1 MEENIKKLI
10 SEDQQLRERICKI
23 DKAID
28 SFKEVFTPS
37 ETKKLTDKL
46 KKETK
51 QIIARLKKIRTAT
64 KALQEACTHVGEQNE
79 DLLKYVGH
87 DSHKDYYT
95 CTNCNWETS
104 V

>member
-51 QIIARLKKIRTAT
+51 QIIARLKKYAQQPKLFKRFVLMLGNKMKIF
-64 KALQEACTHVGEQNE
+64 
-79 DLLKYVGH
+79 
-87 DSHKDYYT
+87 
-95 CTNCNWETS
+95 
-104 V
+104 